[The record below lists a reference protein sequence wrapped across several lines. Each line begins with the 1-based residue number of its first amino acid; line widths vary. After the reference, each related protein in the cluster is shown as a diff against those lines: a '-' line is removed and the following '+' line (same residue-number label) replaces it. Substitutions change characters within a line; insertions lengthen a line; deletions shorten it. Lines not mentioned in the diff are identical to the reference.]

1 MIVCLC
7 CYNSNQNIKL
17 NKMSNIQSVTATMT
31 SRVHSRREGIR
42 ESLLATD
49 IETQEGSVAQ
59 DEEMAEGIIEGFAN
73 LVAVNWSDFWKRAK
87 IYPEHCVAYP
97 DASVHVSSRQRPRN
111 EVQANIRARS
121 NAYVSDTDD
130 ESDTEDV
137 IEPPCDI
144 ITCQGCRDK
153 QANQMAH
160 MDYGG
165 CLCND
170 VVV

>member
-1 MIVCLC
+1 
-7 CYNSNQNIKL
+7 
-17 NKMSNIQSVTATMT
+17 MSNIQYATAMRPT
-31 SRVHSRREGIR
+31 RVHRRMENIR
-42 ESLLATD
+42 ESLLGD
-49 IETQEGSVAQ
+49 IETHEGAVSQ
-59 DEEMAEGIIEGFAN
+59 DEEMAEGIIEGFTN
-73 LVAVNWSDFWKRAK
+73 LVAVNWSDFWKRARV
-87 IYPEHCVAYP
+87 YPEHRVAYP

-130 ESDTEDV
+130 ESDDDTKPID
-137 IEPPCDI
+137 IERDI
-144 ITCQGCRDK
+144 ITCRGCRDG